1 MKHTMTRK
9 TAVETGAYNSN
20 HNETRASGL
29 RVCTAVKAGAG
40 PSVSEIVVTKDLDCS
55 SCS

>member
-1 MKHTMTRK
+1 MTNTMSRK

>member
-1 MKHTMTRK
+1 MKDTMTRK
-9 TAVETGAYNSN
+9 TAVETGACNSN
-20 HNETRASGL
+20 HNLTGASGL
-29 RVCTAVKAGAG
+29 RVRTAVKAGAG